1 MSRRLLE
8 RYWEA
13 QDPFDPEALGA
24 LRHPDWVADW
34 PQTAE
39 RIPGHEQDV
48 AIHANFP
55 GYPDHELV
63 AVTGEAEQW
72 ALTPMF
78 VPLRISGEGPL
89 WIAEAKLRYPDAG
102 TWFAVAVMEV
112 RDDLIGRETVYY
124 CEPFEPPEWRARWV
138 TPMGD
143 GWTRSQI
150 SIEGGSDAH
159 AVALEAVRRYVDA
172 AGRGEPR
179 ETMPILYHEDLVEEI
194 PQSGERI
201 EGLSNA
207 ADIASKHPDRPSVA
221 LGRTWGTG
229 NLVVA
234 ELELDYG
241 GDPWLEVALMR
252 FRDGKVAASTGY
264 FAQRSASPAWRE
276 PWVVEL

>member
-1 MSRRLLE
+1 MSRRLLQ

-13 QDPFDPEALGA
+13 QDPFDPEALGG

-34 PQTAE
+34 PQTGE

-48 AIHANFP
+48 AIHSNFP

-63 AVTGEAEQW
+63 AVTGEKENW

-78 VPLRISGEGPL
+78 LPLRVSGEGPL

-102 TWFAVAVMEV
+102 TWFAVAVIEV
-112 RDDLIGRETVYY
+112 RDELIRRETVYY
-124 CEPFEPPEWRARWV
+124 CEPFDPPEWRARWV
-138 TPMGD
+138 SPMGD

-150 SIEGGSDAH
+150 SIEGDRDAQ
-159 AVALEAVRRYVDA
+159 AAGLETVRRYADA
-172 AGRGEPR
+172 AVRQGAR
-179 ETMPILYHEDLVEEI
+179 EAMAILYHEDLVEEI

-201 EGLSNA
+201 EGLTNA
-207 ADIASKHPDRPSVA
+207 VEIATAHPDRPSVG
-221 LGRTWGTG
+221 LGRTWGMG
-229 NLVVA
+229 NFVVA

-241 GDPWLEVALMR
+241 GDLWLEVALLR

-264 FAQRSASPAWRE
+264 FAQRSAPPQWRK